1 MQQTMMVMQVLHTQE
16 LTRAHIQGITQVPK
30 TIQVIIQVP
39 KHMAEPTQE
48 HLLMRVHTQEHL
60 LTQAHIQVTIQDIT
74 QEHIQEIQSKVQMRM
89 SVR

>member
-1 MQQTMMVMQVLHTQE
+1 MQATTQA
-16 LTRAHIQGITQVPK
+16 L
-30 TIQVIIQVP
+30 

-60 LTQAHIQVTIQDIT
+60 LTQAHIQATIQDIT
-74 QEHIQEIQSKVQMRM
+74 QVHIQEIQSKVQMRM